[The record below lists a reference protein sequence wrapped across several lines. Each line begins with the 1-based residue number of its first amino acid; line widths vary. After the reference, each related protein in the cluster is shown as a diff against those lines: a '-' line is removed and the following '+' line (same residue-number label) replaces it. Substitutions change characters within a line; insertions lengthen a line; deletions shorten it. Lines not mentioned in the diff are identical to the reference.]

1 MESQKFIECQSNLKL
16 KLGGYFK
23 FIKNQHYVFNDLD
36 VRPANQ
42 VCPVKLLKI
51 RYKKLVDN
59 LLNQIKIK

>member
-1 MESQKFIECQSNLKL
+1 MF
-16 KLGGYFK
+16 
-23 FIKNQHYVFNDLD
+23 FNDLD
-36 VRPANQ
+36 VKPANQ